1 MVAYC
6 TFPWNFAPSTNTS
19 TVATSGEA
27 STMRMND
34 GLAAEAGSAR
44 IPRRANKARRPT
56 AKAARQSKQVST
68 CLRFITVSSFS
79 RHHLLSVPHIHVF
92 AHLRD
97 TGTSARTIGQLRYL
111 APQVAVDGSEHA
123 KHG

>member
-44 IPRRANKARRPT
+44 ITRRANKERKPT

-68 CLRFITVSSFS
+68 CLIFINVSSFS
-79 RHHLLSVPHIHVF
+79 HHHLLSVPHINVF

-97 TGTSARTIGQLRYL
+97 TGTYDSTIGYL
-111 APQVAVDGSEHA
+111 
-123 KHG
+123 K